1 MVLGAGQDSGPPKWE
16 DGMVRTPSCS
26 AVVTPRA
33 IPAIVLVPGDS
44 VRNVLSTT
52 IIAPWRGCLR
62 G

>member
-1 MVLGAGQDSGPPKWE
+1 
-16 DGMVRTPSCS
+16 MVRTPSCS

-52 IIAPWRGCLR
+52 IIAPWQGCLR